1 MNTRRITRIAMFIA
15 LLVIGSQVVIP
26 LGVVPLTLQ
35 TFVVYLI
42 AYLLDPK
49 DAFITV
55 LIYMFMGL
63 MGLPVFAGW
72 GGGPHSIASPSF
84 GFIIGFSIATT
95 VGSILIRTNTDNAL
109 WKHLIVGV
117 VTSTVLNIFGLAY
130 MYGYFNIYLKA
141 GESIGQILAWG
152 FTPFIIGDAVKIFAA
167 SIIAHR
173 LRKIPSFKL

>member
-15 LLVIGSQVVIP
+15 LLVLGSQVVVP
-26 LGVVPLTLQ
+26 VGVVPFTLQ

-55 LIYMFMGL
+55 IIYTFMGL

-72 GGGPHSIASPSF
+72 SGSPHSIATPSF
-84 GFIIGFSIATT
+84 GFILGFSIAAA
-95 VGSILIRTNTDNAL
+95 VGSMLIRKNTDNAL
-109 WKHLIVGV
+109 WKYLVVGV
-117 VTSTVLNIFGLAY
+117 VTSTVLNVFGLAY

-141 GESIGQILAWG
+141 GESIGQIIAWG

-167 SIIAHR
+167 AVIAHR